1 MRTLMAA
8 SAAAALVVSGA
19 AFAAS
24 TDAAPAAQAPQ
35 QQGQVATPHKVAMHR
50 RDRDAV
56 GDRETAAL
64 NSLEASGYFSVK
76 DIQPDGKN
84 ITVDAKKSGADF
96 VHLTVLPDGTIQ
108 TGATPAT

>member
-8 SAAAALVVSGA
+8 SAALALAVSSA

-24 TDAAPAAQAPQ
+24 TDATTPAPQAPQ
-35 QQGQVATPHKVAMHR
+35 PQQDQAAKPHKVAMHR
-50 RDRDAV
+50 DPV

-84 ITVDAKKSGADF
+84 ITVDAQKPGADF